1 MNVQQHSL
9 NACWGVSLTMCACAL
24 SWEWSNT
31 SLQAVMTTIDKI
43 HAASPEEP
51 ALGLLERMQ
60 SENVTQM
67 PVISDGHI
75 VGVIAR
81 DAILHLLQTRLQLG
95 HLA

>member
-1 MNVQQHSL
+1 
-9 NACWGVSLTMCACAL
+9 
-24 SWEWSNT
+24 
-31 SLQAVMTTIDKI
+31 MTPIDKI
-43 HAASPEEP
+43 QSASPDEP

-81 DAILHLLQTRLQLG
+81 ETIIHMLQTRLQLG

>member
-1 MNVQQHSL
+1 
-9 NACWGVSLTMCACAL
+9 
-24 SWEWSNT
+24 
-31 SLQAVMTTIDKI
+31 
-43 HAASPEEP
+43 
-51 ALGLLERMQ
+51 
-60 SENVTQM
+60 M